1 MASIIVCGC
10 KDIKKSD
17 VADMI
22 IVPVTTKSLGGDGL
36 AEMTIEIGEFG
47 VDEAQWNAE
56 PATAYIAFSI
66 GKNALGE
73 WGPLASKEFRTPG
86 SSAVN
91 ELMTGVPQL
100 RVYGNTV
107 SATGMNAGSQVSVYD
122 MNRRQVATAR
132 ADAQG
137 QAKIDL
143 SSMGRG
149 IYIVTDGETAHKFV
163 K

>member
-1 MASIIVCGC
+1 M
-10 KDIKKSD
+10 
-17 VADMI
+17 
-22 IVPVTTKSLGGDGL
+22 
-36 AEMTIEIGEFG
+36 
-47 VDEAQWNAE
+47 
-56 PATAYIAFSI
+56 
-66 GKNALGE
+66 GE

-122 MNRRQVATAR
+122 MNGRQVATAR

-137 QAKIDL
+137 QAQIDL

>member
-1 MASIIVCGC
+1 MHHDII
-10 KDIKKSD
+10 I
-17 VADMI
+17 
-22 IVPVTTKSLGGDGL
+22 TK
-36 AEMTIEIGEFG
+36 A
-47 VDEAQWNAE
+47 
-56 PATAYIAFSI
+56 AYETE
-66 GKNALGE
+66 E
-73 WGPLASKEFRTPG
+73 WGEENLLNYLPFGSLPVAVTLLTISPLSTSFCSTTYVAAAVAVSPG

-122 MNRRQVATAR
+122 MNGRQVATAR

-137 QAKIDL
+137 QAQIDL